1 MSAEVMEIR
10 GISKR
15 FGGVVAL
22 DAVDIVLDTSQPTA
36 LIGPNG
42 SGKTTMFNIISGFLR
57 ADGGRVRWRNQRV
70 DGLGPRRMVRL
81 GITRTFQQ
89 RMLFDR
95 ATVMEN
101 VAVAGLAAGLSG
113 AQLQR
118 RVDAAIGEFDL
129 SGWAG
134 RVAAGIPFGVA
145 RRVAV
150 AAATMSSPRLLLL
163 DEPAAG
169 LSDEE
174 CLQLDRALRVLIDRG
189 IGLFLVDH
197 NMDFISPLCARM
209 VVLANGK
216 LIADGDQ
223 SVLKSPEVISAY
235 LD

>member
-1 MSAEVMEIR
+1 MEIR

-15 FGGVVAL
+15 FGGVLAL
-22 DAVDIVLDTSQPTA
+22 DDVGLELDVSQPTA

-42 SGKTTMFNIISGFLR
+42 SGKTTLFNIISGFLR
-57 ADGGRVRWRNQRV
+57 ADEGSIRWDNRQIE
-70 DGLGPRRMVRL
+70 GLSPRRMVRL
-81 GITRTFQQ
+81 GVTRTFQQ

-95 ATVMEN
+95 ATVAEN
-101 VAVAGLAAGLSG
+101 IAVAGLAAGLSG
-113 AQLQR
+113 SGLQQ
-118 RVDAAIGEFDL
+118 RVDAAVEAFDL
-129 SGWAG
+129 AAWAG
-134 RVAAGIPFGVA
+134 RESASVPFGVA

-174 CLQLDRALRVLIDRG
+174 CLQLDRTLHALIDSGVG
-189 IGLFLVDH
+189 IFLVDH
-197 NMDFISPLCARM
+197 NMDFIAPLCERM

-216 LIADGDQ
+216 LIADGDRD
-223 SVLKSPEVISAY
+223 VLKSPEVISAY

>member
-57 ADGGRVRWRNQRV
+57 ADGGRVRWRNEWV

-101 VAVAGLAAGLSG
+101 IAVAGLAAGLSG

-118 RVDAAIGEFDL
+118 RVDAALEEFDL

>member
-57 ADGGRVRWRNQRV
+57 ADGGRVRWQNQWV

-101 VAVAGLAAGLSG
+101 IAVAGLAAGLSR
-113 AQLQR
+113 AQLQH
-118 RVDAAIGEFDL
+118 RVDAAIEEFDL

-174 CLQLDRALRVLIDRG
+174 SLQLDRTLRVLIDRG

>member
-1 MSAEVMEIR
+1 MEIR

-15 FGGVVAL
+15 FGGVLAL
-22 DAVDIVLDTSQPTA
+22 DDVGLELDVSQPTA

-42 SGKTTMFNIISGFLR
+42 SGKTTLFNIISGFLR
-57 ADGGRVRWRNQRV
+57 ADEGSIRWDNRQIE
-70 DGLGPRRMVRL
+70 GLSPRRMVRL
-81 GITRTFQQ
+81 GVTRTFQQ

-95 ATVMEN
+95 ATVAEN
-101 VAVAGLAAGLSG
+101 IAVAGLAAGLSRSG
-113 AQLQR
+113 LQR
-118 RVDAAIGEFDL
+118 RVDAAVEAFDL
-129 SGWAG
+129 TAWAG
-134 RVAAGIPFGVA
+134 RESASVPFGVA

-169 LSDEE
+169 LGDEE
-174 CLQLDRALRVLIDRG
+174 CLQLDRTLRALIDSGVG
-189 IGLFLVDH
+189 IFLVDH
-197 NMDFISPLCARM
+197 NMDFIAPLCERM

-223 SVLKSPEVISAY
+223 DVLKSPEVISAY

>member
-1 MSAEVMEIR
+1 VSAAVMEIR

-15 FGGVVAL
+15 FGGVLAL
-22 DAVDIVLDTSQPTA
+22 DDVGLELDVSQPTA

-42 SGKTTMFNIISGFLR
+42 SGKTTLFNIISGFLR
-57 ADGGRVRWRNQRV
+57 ADEGSIRWDNRQIE
-70 DGLGPRRMVRL
+70 GLNPRRMVRL
-81 GITRTFQQ
+81 GVTRTFQQ

-95 ATVMEN
+95 ATVAEN
-101 VAVAGLAAGLSG
+101 IAVAGLAAGLSRSG
-113 AQLQR
+113 LQR
-118 RVDAAIGEFDL
+118 RVDAAVEAFDL
-129 SGWAG
+129 TAWAG
-134 RVAAGIPFGVA
+134 RESASVPFGVA

-169 LSDEE
+169 LGDEE
-174 CLQLDRALRVLIDRG
+174 CLQLDRTLRALIDSGVG
-189 IGLFLVDH
+189 IFLVDH
-197 NMDFISPLCARM
+197 NMDFIAPLCERM

-223 SVLKSPEVISAY
+223 DVLKSPEVISAY